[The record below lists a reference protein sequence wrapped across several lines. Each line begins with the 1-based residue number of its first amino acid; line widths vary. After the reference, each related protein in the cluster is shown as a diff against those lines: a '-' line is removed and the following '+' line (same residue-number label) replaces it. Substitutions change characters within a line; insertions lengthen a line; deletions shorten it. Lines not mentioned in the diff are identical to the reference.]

1 MKCKWQECG
10 NDARIKSPFCSE
22 ACKKRHYRAG
32 GTELT
37 TGGTELTPSGT
48 SSGTDS
54 SGTNEVGQTAGSG
67 DPAIF
72 DCDHRHCQ
80 AAKARGRNTVT
91 HTYMD
96 ADQIQSHFNRTK
108 ERMVNRVSLPGDADY
123 SGVAL

>member
-22 ACKKRHYRAG
+22 ACKKRYQRAG

-37 TGGTELTPSGT
+37 TGGT

-54 SGTNEVGQTAGSG
+54 ASSGTNEVGQTQVGQTAGSG

-96 ADQIQSHFNRTK
+96 AGQIQSHFDRTK